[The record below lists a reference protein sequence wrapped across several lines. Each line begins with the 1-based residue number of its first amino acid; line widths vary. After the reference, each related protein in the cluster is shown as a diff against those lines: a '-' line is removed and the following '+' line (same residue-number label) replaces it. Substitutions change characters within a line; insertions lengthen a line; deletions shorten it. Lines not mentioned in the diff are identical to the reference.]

1 MVTTGPVD
9 PNDTTPPT
17 TPTHLQESH
26 YDQEM
31 NVTWAESTDNVD
43 PQDAIRYEVYV
54 NGELA
59 DIVFGTGSSISYGVF
74 GTNVI
79 EVYAIDAAGN
89 RSEPATIVTEI

>member
-1 MVTTGPVD
+1 M
-9 PNDTTPPT
+9 
-17 TPTHLQESH
+17 HLQEFH

-59 DIVFGTGSSISYGVF
+59 DVVFGKGSSISYGVF

-79 EVYAIDAAGN
+79 EVFAIDAAGN